1 MEELKQKLNKQ
12 IEDGCPYSVILETS
26 KEIDKLLVEYY
37 LKEVKDIT

>member
-12 IEDGCPYSVILETS
+12 IEDGCPYSEILKTS